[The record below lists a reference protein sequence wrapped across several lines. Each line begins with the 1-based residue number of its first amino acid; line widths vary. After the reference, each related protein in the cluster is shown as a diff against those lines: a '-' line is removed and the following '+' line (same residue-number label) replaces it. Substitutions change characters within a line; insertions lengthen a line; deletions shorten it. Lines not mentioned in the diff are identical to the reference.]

1 MNFFHRKVCG
11 FILVY
16 RRNESPEPR
25 ICWVRPYAGASLQ
38 AFGFSQ
44 VGLRY
49 ETQRFFPGLTQP
61 AKNCLVMQK
70 WRVQMSRYWS
80 RLAATIKPYVPGEQ
94 PKDKKYIK
102 LNTNENPY
110 PPSPKVIEA
119 IRAAADDY
127 SAALSRPELQQPVP
141 DDSTLFW
148 PVRKSGVCG
157 QWLR

>member
-1 MNFFHRKVCG
+1 
-11 FILVY
+11 
-16 RRNESPEPR
+16 
-25 ICWVRPYAGASLQ
+25 
-38 AFGFSQ
+38 
-44 VGLRY
+44 
-49 ETQRFFPGLTQP
+49 
-61 AKNCLVMQK
+61 MQK

-110 PPSPKVIEA
+110 PPSPQVIEA
-119 IRAAADDY
+119 IRAAADDSLRLY
-127 SAALSRPELQQPVP
+127 P
-141 DDSTLFW
+141 DPTCSSLRQTIARYYR